1 MNQQKLINALED
13 LISNICEDIPSDNM
27 TRHLIESINEAS
39 ELLGKPAPI
48 ECDDIE
54 DWE

>member
-13 LISNICEDIPSDNM
+13 LISNICEDVSIDQM
-27 TRHLIESINEAS
+27 TRHLIDSINDAC

-48 ECDDIE
+48 VCDYVE